1 MMEKN
6 RCIHGLSPCVQ
17 KMLRLMTLTVLMMF
31 IFNVGVMASGN
42 TVTGVQQNSI
52 SGKVIDESGETLPGV
67 TVLLKGTTN
76 GTVTNIDG
84 LFTLSG
90 VKEGDVLQFSFV
102 GMKSQEITIASQTSI
117 DVTMMQET
125 VGMEEVVVVGFGTQ
139 KKVNLTGAVGVVDN
153 EKLEARPVQNASQ
166 MLQGLVSGLNI
177 SQTGGS
183 LEDSPTIN
191 IRGTATIGQGST
203 GSPLVL
209 IDGMEGDINAINPQD
224 IESISVLK
232 DAAASSIYGS
242 RAPFGVILVT
252 TKKGAEGKMVI
263 NYNNN
268 FRWSSPINVPDM
280 MDSYTFATFFND
292 ANINGGGGAFFD
304 EERMQRILNYQ
315 NGLTRDE
322 IIQNP
327 DNPQY
332 WADGYGYG
340 QANNDWYDVIYKDY
354 SFSQEHNMS
363 ISGGNKAIK
372 YYASGNFLDQ
382 SGLMEFNTDK
392 FKRYTTTVKVSAQL
406 TDWAK
411 ATVSNRFIREDFGR
425 PASLTND
432 LFADLARQGW
442 PVVPVYDPNGYL
454 YSSPSP
460 ALGLSDRG
468 RDKSQKDWLYQQAQ
482 LVLEPVKDWI
492 ITGELNY
499 RTQNDFRSWD
509 LQKTY
514 NHDVDGNPV
523 LYSSSSLVHEQA
535 FRENYVNSN
544 LFTEYTKEVGEGH
557 NFKVLVGFQSEVL
570 KRRAISAERN
580 GIMVPSLPTL
590 NTTSGTDANGEVTA
604 PLVSGDYNHWSTQGF
619 FGRINYNYK
628 ERYLIEGN
636 LRYDGT
642 SRFRS
647 DRRWNWFPSVSAGW
661 NIAREPFWEDMQ
673 DIIGTM
679 KLRGSY
685 GELGNQNT
693 SNWYPTYVTMP
704 VGTSNGGWLVNGV
717 QPNTAS
723 APGLVSQSLTWERV
737 KSWDVGLDMSF
748 ISGKLSTSFDYYT
761 RYTNDMVGPAP
772 ELPVILGNNVPS
784 VNNTDLKTY
793 GFELEA
799 TWKDRLKNGLGYSVQ
814 VLLSDAQTVIEK
826 YPNPTGNLDTYVE
839 GRKLGEIWG
848 YETIDI
854 ARNEGDMEAH
864 LATLPNGGQDAL
876 GSQWEQGDI
885 MYRDLNDDGKI
896 DNGANTINE
905 HGDIKVIGNST
916 ARFPFSVD
924 LAADW
929 KGFDIRAFFQGVL
942 KSDYYINS
950 YYFWGAWDWGIWWS
964 SGLTQHEDYFRAD
977 ADHPLGQN
985 LDAYYPRPLFNGK
998 NHQSQTGYLQDAS
1011 YIRLKNLQFGYTI
1024 PERWA
1029 NSIGIEKLR
1038 VYVSGENIWTGTKM
1052 TKIFDPETVFN
1063 PDRWTGTNYP
1073 LNRTISLGVSV
1084 NL

>member
-1 MMEKN
+1 MEEN
-6 RCIHGLSPCVQ
+6 RCVHGLSPCVQ
-17 KMLRLMTLTVLMMF
+17 KTFRLMKLTVLMML
-31 IFNVGVMASGN
+31 IFNIGIYASEDSVISAQQKS
-42 TVTGVQQNSI
+42 VTG
-52 SGKVIDESGETLPGV
+52 KVTDESGETLPGV

-84 LFTLSG
+84 EFTLSG
-90 VKEGDVLQFSFV
+90 VTEGAVLQFSFV
-102 GMKSQEITIASQTSI
+102 GMQSQEITITDQISVN
-117 DVTMMQET
+117 VTMQQET
-125 VGMEEVVVVGFGTQ
+125 VGMEEVVVVGFGKQ

-177 SQTGGS
+177 SQIGGS
-183 LEDSPTIN
+183 LDDKPTIN

-209 IDGMEGDINAINPQD
+209 IDGMEGDINALNPQD

-252 TKKGAEGKMVI
+252 TKKGVEGKTVI

-268 FRWSSPINVPDM
+268 FRWASPINVPDM

-304 EERMQRILNYQ
+304 EERMQRILDYQ
-315 NGLTRDE
+315 NGVTRDE
-322 IIQNP
+322 LIQNP

-332 WADGYGYG
+332 WGDGYGYG
-340 QANNDWYDVIYKDY
+340 HANNDWYDVIYKDY

-363 ISGGNKAIK
+363 ISGGSKAVK

-392 FKRYTTTVKVSAQL
+392 FKRYTTTVKVTAQI

-425 PASLTND
+425 PATLTNS

-442 PVVPVYDPNGYL
+442 PVLPVYDPNGYL

-460 ALGLSDRG
+460 ALGLRDRG
-468 RDKSQKDWLYQQAQ
+468 RDKVQKDWLYQQAQ
-482 LVLEPVKDWI
+482 LVVEPVKDWI

-499 RTQNDFRSWD
+499 RTQNDFRSWA

-523 LYSSSSLVHEQA
+523 LYSSSSLVHEAA
-535 FRENYVNSN
+535 FRENYVNTN
-544 LFTEYTKEVGEGH
+544 LFTEYTREVGEGH
-557 NFKVLVGFQSEVL
+557 NFKVLLGLQSELL
-570 KRRAISAERN
+570 KRRAISAERD

-604 PLVSGDYNHWSTQGF
+604 PLVAGDYNHWATQGF
-619 FGRINYNYK
+619 FGRLNYNYK
-628 ERYLIEGN
+628 ERYLIEAN

-647 DRRWNWFPSVSAGW
+647 DKRWNWFPSISAGW
-661 NIAREPFWEDMQ
+661 NIAREPFWEELQ
-673 DIIGTM
+673 DVIGTM

-693 SNWYPTYVTMP
+693 NNWYPTYVTMP

-737 KSWDVGLDMSF
+737 KSWDLGLDMAF
-748 ISGKLSTSFDYYT
+748 FSGKLSASFDYYT

-772 ELPVILGNNVPS
+772 ELPVILGNNVPA

-799 TWKDRLKNGLGYSVQ
+799 SWKDRLENGLGYSVQ
-814 VLLSDAQTVIEK
+814 LLLSDAQTVIEK
-826 YPNPTGNLDTYVE
+826 YPNPSGKLDTYVE

-848 YETIDI
+848 YETIGI
-854 ARNEGDMEAH
+854 ARQEGDMEAH

-876 GSQWEQGDI
+876 GSQWERGDI
-885 MYRDLNDDGKI
+885 MYRDLNNDGKI
-896 DNGANTINE
+896 DNGANTVND
-905 HGDIKVIGNST
+905 HGDLKVIGNST

-929 KGFDIRAFFQGVL
+929 KGFDIRAFFQGVM

-977 ADHPLGQN
+977 PEHPLGQN
-985 LDAYYPRPLFNGK
+985 LDSYYPRPLFNGK
-998 NHQSQTGYLQDAS
+998 NHEAQTGYLQDAS
-1011 YIRLKNLQFGYTI
+1011 YIRLKNLQLGYTI
-1024 PERWA
+1024 PEAWA
-1029 NSIGIEKLR
+1029 NSIGIDKLR

-1052 TKIFDPETVFN
+1052 TKIFDPETIFN